1 MSTLPYIAAAF
12 LVGMLVSTQP
22 ALNAILARAIA
33 SPYAATSIS
42 IFVALVCSLAVL
54 AVTGRGQL
62 SAQTL
67 GSVPLWVFLAG
78 VVGMLFVGGGIVIAP
93 VIGALA
99 FFICVVAG
107 QLVGAALADHFGA
120 FGLVVRELTLQRALG
135 IVMVVGGA
143 WIVSRG

>member
-1 MSTLPYIAAAF
+1 MTSLPYIAAAF
-12 LVGMLVSTQP
+12 VVGMLVSTQP

-42 IFVALVCSLAVL
+42 ILVAFVCSLVVL
-54 AVTGRGQL
+54 ALTGRGEL

-120 FGLVVRELTLQRALG
+120 FGLVERALTPQRGLG
-135 IVMVVGGA
+135 IVMVVAGA

>member
-1 MSTLPYIAAAF
+1 MTTLPYIAAAF
-12 LVGMLVSTQP
+12 IVGMLVSTQP

-42 IFVALVCSLAVL
+42 ILVAFICSLAVL
-54 AVTGRGQL
+54 AMTGRGEL

-120 FGLVVRELTLQRALG
+120 FGLVERSLTPQRALG
-135 IVMVVGGA
+135 IVMVVAGA